1 MKKIFCL
8 IIILLLSVPAN
19 SQPDY
24 NFIVSDFD
32 TLFVLQNKDYLE
44 MQGILKSCES
54 TDSTSLPS
62 GTDVLGSLD
71 KIYGEWTELDSLIK
85 RANKLIFP
93 NYSNDHQKI
102 TELSKMID
110 SAAYNYKLNLDV
122 LNGICS
128 KYPKFDN
135 EETLKTCLDE
145 INALRFPFF
154 KPRYVK

>member
-8 IIILLLSVPAN
+8 IIILLFSVPAN

-24 NFIVSDFD
+24 NYIISDFD

-122 LNGICS
+122 LKGICS